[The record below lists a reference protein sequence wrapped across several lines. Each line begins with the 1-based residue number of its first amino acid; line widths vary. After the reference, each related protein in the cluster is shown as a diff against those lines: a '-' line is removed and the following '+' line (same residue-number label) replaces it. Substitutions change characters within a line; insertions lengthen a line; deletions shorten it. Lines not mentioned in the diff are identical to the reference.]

1 MKLLKA
7 VLFVEVLVGAA
18 WTLIVGET
26 GTQDLGALTAFV
38 AAAPV
43 FLVAMAIGAW
53 KAIREPDTRSLAVWV
68 ILIPLAVLFLPST
81 LRTMFGAGVLSG
93 GSAGKAWLLL
103 AGAPLGLALVRPRA
117 VGAYLPRFVVQ
128 SRAFNL
134 AMVGALLLTLGV
146 IAVIGYAA
154 LNPELV
160 GEATPFVAA
169 LVPIA
174 VIGAIF
180 SVVVIL
186 IAYLGFFHPEGRQ
199 RNVLRVVQL
208 VLAIPI
214 PLAVVVGYMAVALLS
229 YG

>member
-7 VLFVEVLVGAA
+7 VLFVELLVGAA
-18 WTLIVGET
+18 WTLTVGAV
-26 GTQDLGALTAFV
+26 GTQDLGALTAFI

-68 ILIPLAVLFLPST
+68 ILIPFAVLFLPST
-81 LRTMFGAGVLSG
+81 LRTMFGDGAFTSG
-93 GSAGKAWLLL
+93 SGGKAWLVL

-134 AMVGALLLTLGV
+134 AVVGLLLLTVGV
-146 IAVIGYAA
+146 IAVIGFAA

-180 SVVVIL
+180 SVFVIL

-199 RNVLRVVQL
+199 RNILRVVQL

-214 PLAVVVGYMAVALLS
+214 PLAVAAGFIAFALLS
-229 YG
+229 YD